1 MFGSIVVILPTSFKG
16 GELAL
21 TQGKKKIKY
30 DYASELAEKSI
41 DKSTEIENEVKVG
54 WIAFYSDIEHEI
66 LPVTEG
72 YRVTLTY
79 VRSTTS
85 S

>member
-1 MFGSIVVILPTSFKG
+1 MFGSIVVVLPTAFKG

-21 TQGKKKIKY
+21 RHEGKEFKY
-30 DYASELAEKSI
+30 DYASMI
-41 DKSTEIENEVKVG
+41 DNMGSDGDAGTVG
-54 WIAFYSDIEHEI
+54 WVAFYSDIEHEV

-79 VRSTTS
+79 VCLILF
-85 S
+85 